1 MTMSTTSR
9 DLDDVAATGTT
20 GHRVELRDLTVR
32 FGATTALDRVST
44 TIEGGTIV
52 GLLGRNGAGKSTL
65 LRAIAAYRRPSG
77 GVVRV
82 DGGDPYE
89 DARLMADTCFV
100 RDDGDFNGDLSIRDT
115 VSIAGSLR
123 PRWDQDTADRL
134 LARFHIEVG
143 RKKVGALSKGQRSAL
158 AVSIGLA
165 TRSPLTMFDE
175 PHLGMDAPSRYAFYD
190 ELLAEYIAHP
200 RTVVVSTHLI
210 DEMASLFE
218 DVMIIDHGALLTHQ
232 PTEELRARGVE
243 LTGPAP
249 AVDAITAGMH
259 VLSTRSLGA
268 TKAAVVF
275 GRFNGGLRDQAA
287 AAGVELG
294 PIPLQDLFVA
304 LTSQENVR

>member
-1 MTMSTTSR
+1 M
-9 DLDDVAATGTT
+9 
-20 GHRVELRDLTVR
+20 
-32 FGATTALDRVST
+32 
-44 TIEGGTIV
+44 
-52 GLLGRNGAGKSTL
+52 
-65 LRAIAAYRRPSG
+65 
-77 GVVRV
+77 
-82 DGGDPYE
+82 GDI
-89 DARLMADTCFV
+89 CFV

-115 VSIAGSLR
+115 VAIAASVR
-123 PRWDQDTADRL
+123 PHWDQDTADRL
-134 LARFHIEVG
+134 LERFRVTVG
-143 RKKVGALSKGQRSAL
+143 RKRVGALSKGQRSAL

-249 AVDAITAGMH
+249 AVDAITDGMH

>member
-1 MTMSTTSR
+1 VNAPTDTLPAPAAPRTAGH
-9 DLDDVAATGTT
+9 DVD
-20 GHRVELRDLTVR
+20 LRDVTVR
-32 FGATTALDRVST
+32 FGSTTAVDAVT
-44 TIEGGTIV
+44 TGIRPGTIV

-65 LRAIAAYRRPSG
+65 LSTIGAYRRPTSG
-77 GVVRV
+77 SVAV
-82 DGGDPYE
+82 GGADPYE
-89 DARLMADTCFV
+89 DVRLMGDICFV
-100 RDDGDFNGDLSIRDT
+100 RDDGDFNGDLSIKDT
-115 VSIAGSLR
+115 VAIAASVR
-123 PRWDQDTADRL
+123 PRWDQGTADRL
-134 LARFHIEVG
+134 LERFRVTVG
-143 RKKVGALSKGQRSAL
+143 RKRVGALSKGQRSAL

-200 RTVVVSTHLI
+200 RTVIVSTHLI

-259 VLSTRSLGA
+259 VLSTRALGA